1 MIRSFKAFIAREKLC
16 KPDDSILV
24 AVSGGPDSV
33 VLLDLLI
40 RAGYKVAIAHCNF
53 KLRGKESDGD
63 ETFVKNLGRKR
74 KVKFFTR
81 SFQTKVYAQ
90 KMKLSV
96 QEAAR
101 SLRYNWFEE
110 LAWSQGFDKIALGH
124 HQDDLIETFF
134 INLFRGSGIK
144 GLKSIPVQRDK
155 IIRPLMFSGR
165 DEIIKYCKKNRLP
178 YRSDSSNDDEKYLR
192 NTIRSKLLPVID
204 DIKPSSTRKTMLQ
217 SIRYIIE
224 DYAVYQQLM
233 HELRTRRIMNLDES
247 TFMIEDVHDLDPAMF
262 YHLTENFG
270 FDRKTTDAILVSL
283 HKGSTGKEFH
293 STSYRLLI
301 DRDRLLIREKSTPEK
316 SAYTIRENMAPDDM
330 PLHLTMKTYKK
341 KKPVKFNPDPNHAY
355 FDLQK
360 VSFPLTIRK
369 WKKGDRMVPFGMK
382 GSKLISDLLTDKK
395 LSRFKKEDAWV
406 MLSGKQII
414 WVLGIRSSNLT
425 RVSRKTDKV
434 LEFKWKEQI

>member
-1 MIRSFKAFIAREKLC
+1 MIRAFSNFVSRQKLC
-16 KPDDSILV
+16 QSDDNILV
-24 AVSGGPDSV
+24 AVSGGPDSI
-33 VLLDLLI
+33 VLLDLMI
-40 RAGYKVAIAHCNF
+40 KSGYKVAIAHCNF
-53 KLRGKESDGD
+53 KLRGKESNED
-63 ETFVKNLGRKR
+63 EKFVKDLGKKR
-74 KVKFFTR
+74 KVKTFTR
-81 SFQTKVYAQ
+81 SFQTRTYAN

-110 LAWSQGFDKIALGH
+110 LAWSEGFDKIALGH

-155 IIRPLMFSGR
+155 IIRPLMFAGR
-165 DEIIKYCKKNRLP
+165 DQIINYCKKNRLP
-178 YRSDSSNDDEKYLR
+178 YRTDSSNDSEKYLR
-192 NTIRSKLLPVID
+192 NTIRSRLLPVVD
-204 DIKPSSTRKTMLQ
+204 EIKPSSARKSMLQ

-224 DYAVYQQLM
+224 DYSVYQQLM

-247 TFMIEDVHDLDPAMF
+247 TYLIEDVHDLDPAMF
-262 YHLTENFG
+262 YHLVENFG

-283 HKGSTGKEFH
+283 HKGSTGKEFL
-293 STSYRLLI
+293 SSSYRLLI
-301 DRDRLLIREKSTPEK
+301 DRDRLLIRKKTAKERL
-316 SAYTIRENMAPDDM
+316 AYTISEKMAQKDM
-330 PLHLTMKTYKK
+330 PLNLTMKTYKK
-341 KKPVKFNPDPNHAY
+341 IHPVKFSPDPNHAY

-360 VSFPLTIRK
+360 VTFPLSIRK

-395 LSRFKKEDAWV
+395 LSRFKKEDVWV

-414 WVLGIRSSNLT
+414 WVIGIRSSNLT
-425 RVSRKTDKV
+425 RVSRKTDKI
-434 LEFKWKEQI
+434 LEFNWKGQY